1 MSKNYVCNNR
11 KCRYHDTTMIMHCA
25 RSISAEDDRP
35 YALACR
41 AYNAIRERPILF
53 SGAMVRAILEGRKTM
68 TRRVVKPQPHAG
80 VDAVKWQDVII
91 TGCNTPDQSG
101 FAMMRGG
108 VIDSEAIRCPY
119 GMPGDRLWVRET
131 FRVESV
137 GTHVPVKIP
146 YEDVGI
152 VYAADGEKRNI
163 HREYPSVLSST
174 CHNNKPSIFMPRWAS
189 RITLEITGV
198 RVERLQEITEA
209 DAIAEGVEPRT
220 REKGYTIVCRGGGTF
235 EVSSLYERGVPA
247 VGDASPF
254 GEVTH
259 VEPIPERVLI
269 STSGVFRLLWMKIN
283 GRSSWDANP
292 WVWVVEFRRV
302 EK

>member
-1 MSKNYVCNNR
+1 MNKDYVCNNR

-41 AYNAIRERPILF
+41 AYNKIRERPILF

-91 TGCNTPDQSG
+91 TGCNTQDQSG

-119 GMPGDRLWVRET
+119 GTPGDRLWVRET
-131 FRVESV
+131 FW
-137 GTHVPVKIP
+137 
-146 YEDVGI
+146 
-152 VYAADGEKRNI
+152 
-163 HREYPSVLSST
+163 HREVFHADYLMDYRYCATEPTPPGSVDPNDYDTLEGYWR
-174 CHNNKPSIFMPRWAS
+174 KMPSIFMPRDAS
-189 RITLEITGV
+189 RITLEVTGV
-198 RVERLQEITEA
+198 RVERLLEISEQ
-209 DAIAEGVEPRT
+209 DAIAEGVQWPKYDDFEPV
-220 REKGYTIVCRGGGTF
+220 TIDGF
-235 EVSSLYERGVPA
+235 
-247 VGDASPF
+247 
-254 GEVTH
+254 
-259 VEPIPERVLI
+259 
-269 STSGVFRLLWMKIN
+269 TSGPARIAFKELWSNIN
-283 GRSSWDANP
+283 GAASWDANP

-302 EK
+302 DK